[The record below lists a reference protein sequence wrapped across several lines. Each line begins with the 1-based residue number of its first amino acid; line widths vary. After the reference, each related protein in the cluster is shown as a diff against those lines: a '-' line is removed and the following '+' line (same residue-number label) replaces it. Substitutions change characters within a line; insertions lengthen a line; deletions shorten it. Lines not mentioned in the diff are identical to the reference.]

1 MSRPMNKSLAEQM
14 TLELIELMGTVP
26 DSVMALI
33 IEALRLNGRLNVT
46 LTLSEL
52 QLLEVARRE
61 LCAHGVV
68 VSFDVDEAELLEL
81 AAGISRQQAQAF
93 MLRRNRV
100 VIVEFIPSSQGGNK
114 LTKDIPFFTSVQI
127 THARA

>member
-1 MSRPMNKSLAEQM
+1 MSRPMNKPLAEQL
-14 TLELIELMGTVP
+14 TPPEPNVLRGTVP

-46 LTLSEL
+46 LSLCEL

-61 LCAHGVV
+61 LRGRGVCIT
-68 VSFDVDEAELLEL
+68 FDVDEAEIAEL
-81 AAGISRQQAQAF
+81 AAGISGQEARAF

-100 VIVEFIPSSQGGNK
+100 VSVEFNPGALGGNE
-114 LTKDIPFFTSVQI
+114 LTKDIPFFTPVS
-127 THARA
+127 

>member
-1 MSRPMNKSLAEQM
+1 MSRPMNKPLAEHL
-14 TLELIELMGTVP
+14 TPEPNALTGTVP

-46 LTLSEL
+46 LTLCEL

-61 LCAHGVV
+61 LRARGVCIT
-68 VSFDVDEAELLEL
+68 FDVDEAEIAEL
-81 AAGISRQQAQAF
+81 AAGISGQEAQAF

-100 VIVEFIPSSQGGNK
+100 VSVEFNPGALGGNE
-114 LTKDIPFFTSVQI
+114 LTKDIPFFTPVS
-127 THARA
+127 